1 MSELTLDALSA
12 ADRERFEPLWRGPFD
27 YQAARE
33 RYLQQI
39 AEAKARRAALGIV
52 AQEYRPITHPPK
64 LTEDRLC

>member
-12 ADRERFEPLWRGPFD
+12 AD
-27 YQAARE
+27 RE